1 MQTVTITAD
10 EFKAIH
16 NALCFAQ
23 TTAIDKT
30 VDTIREALQGA
41 YRQEAE
47 AFDSKTA
54 YYDRF
59 KDDNALKAIWSI
71 YELPEHGFLGN
82 HPYPS
87 DAVIVYRDHWGKY
100 PVKCAVN
107 GTTWADIYRAADT
120 CIGMSGDSHHCFI
133 EGFTVKNGNELHMI
147 TGS

>member
-41 YRQEAE
+41 YQQEAE
-47 AFDSKTA
+47 AFDQKYSH
-54 YYDRF
+54 YELVQQQHEF
-59 KDDNALKAIWSI
+59 SSVWSI
-71 YELPEHGFLGN
+71 YDVEDLNAAHS
-82 HPYPS
+82 YPS
-87 DAVIVYRDHWGKY
+87 DAVVVYRDHWGKN

-107 GTTWADIYRAADT
+107 GLTWADIYRAADT

-133 EGFTVKNGNELHMI
+133 EGFVVKNGNELHMI